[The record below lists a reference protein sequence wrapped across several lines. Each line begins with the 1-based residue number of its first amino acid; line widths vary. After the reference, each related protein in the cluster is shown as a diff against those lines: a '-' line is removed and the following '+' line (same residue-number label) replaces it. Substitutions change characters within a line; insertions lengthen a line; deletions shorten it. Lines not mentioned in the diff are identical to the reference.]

1 MSIRSEEA
9 KGVFDEFL
17 MICFSKGKG
26 GCSLVPRV
34 SHNFSRPPRS
44 LRGGVIKD
52 PGNEAEG
59 VIVYVFANLVSV
71 VTKRYSDNSL
81 SESNS
86 GATASCHG
94 EHS

>member
-1 MSIRSEEA
+1 M
-9 KGVFDEFL
+9 
-17 MICFSKGKG
+17 
-26 GCSLVPRV
+26 
-34 SHNFSRPPRS
+34 
-44 LRGGVIKD
+44 IKD
-52 PGNEAEG
+52 PGNGAEE
-59 VIVYVFANLVSV
+59 VILYVLANLVSV

>member
-1 MSIRSEEA
+1 MR
-9 KGVFDEFL
+9 
-17 MICFSKGKG
+17 
-26 GCSLVPRV
+26 
-34 SHNFSRPPRS
+34 
-44 LRGGVIKD
+44 D
-52 PGNEAEG
+52 PGDEAEG
-59 VIVYVFANLVSV
+59 VIVYVFANLASV